1 MEEDKITIIEGPPP
15 TFEMIPELWVHGLA
29 EGSTQAGMVVTRLR
43 TLDGPA
49 LIERCHHAW
58 RNKQTISLEYRTPD
72 GLPTEAPIVAAR
84 HVEIDEGDVLLLWL
98 RLTDDDVELE
108 MGYTSDTDDEDDDD
122 LDLDVMV

>member
-29 EGSTQAGMVVTRLR
+29 EGSTQAEMVVTRLR
-43 TLDGPA
+43 TLNGPA

-72 GLPTEAPIVAAR
+72 GLHTEAPIVAAR
-84 HVEIDEGDVLLLWL
+84 HVEMDEGDVLLLWL
-98 RLTDDDVELE
+98 RLTDEAVELE
-108 MGYTSDTDDEDDDD
+108 MGYNSDTDDDDDD
-122 LDLDVMV
+122 LDLDVMF